1 MAAAQQQA
9 AALSAEELEWLL
21 RRPSVPTETA
31 TRVLGL
37 ALDAQRE
44 QVAQWLKYV
53 TCMTRRPPCSA
64 CDHPVEGEGCR
75 RARECVAG
83 AVPH

>member
-53 TCMTRRPPCSA
+53 TCMTPLPAMFSMRPP
-64 CDHPVEGEGCR
+64 R
-75 RARECVAG
+75 RGGGLQARA
-83 AVPH
+83 